1 VLQVLVTRRR
11 IAWVPDSDGK
21 VPNGALP
28 VGETQTG
35 ETLYMA
41 RVEHGRSLTPGKV
54 PIRIHTCLLHK
65 TNVVRR
71 KNASASTCWLH
82 DFVKCELSI

>member
-1 VLQVLVTRRR
+1 MLQVLVTRRR
-11 IAWVPDSDGK
+11 VEWLPDSDGN

-35 ETLYMA
+35 ETLYMG
-41 RVEHGRSLTPGKV
+41 RVEYESTLTVGKV
-54 PIRIHTCLLHK
+54 PILTCLLHK

-71 KNASASTCWLH
+71 KNASASNCVSC
-82 DFVKCELSI
+82 DCDM

>member
-11 IAWVPDSDGK
+11 IAWLPDSDGN

-41 RVEHGRSLTPGKV
+41 RVEHDTSLTPGKV
-54 PIRIHTCLLHK
+54 LIVTCLLHK
-65 TNVVRR
+65 TNVVMR
-71 KNASASTCWLH
+71 KERFCIDLN
-82 DFVKCELSI
+82 FVPCELSS